1 MHQSLFQSAQE
12 LDERGVKN
20 MSRYSYWGFKPQPTV
35 WERQQ
40 KAAKTIARMR
50 KKGANLS
57 PVQLEG
63 RMIAKTFWGK
73 AWCDNIESY
82 RDFAYRLE
90 RGRSYVRSGA
100 VIDLRISE
108 GAVGALVIG
117 SGRSPYE
124 VVIRIDKMKKSDWDA
139 LVKRSSGKIASLM
152 ALAQGKLPKE
162 MLEDFC
168 NPETGLFSKL
178 REIHFDCSCPDGASC
193 CKHVA
198 AVLYGVGARLDEQP
212 ELFFTL
218 RGIDP
223 NSIVSAEVVDAL
235 TDGASSELEG
245 ADLGDVFGIE
255 LDGDNG
261 HAGRV
266 TLPAGGSQLV
276 ATENA
281 DAMNCVPPVSGLAA
295 RVKAL
300 RLRLGLSQSA
310 FGKKIGTYQAVVSL
324 MERGKG
330 DSQIRSHMSA
340 IERLEKSVNA
350 ADNRCVL
357 DHVQRAEDR
366 LVRRRGDPRPGREGR
381 RTPDGRRQFV
391 SD

>member
-1 MHQSLFQSAQE
+1 
-12 LDERGVKN
+12 

-40 KAAKTIARMR
+40 KAAQTIARMR
-50 KKGANLS
+50 KKGAVLS
-57 PVQLEG
+57 PVEIEG
-63 RMIAKTFWGK
+63 RIIARTFWGK

-100 VIDLRISE
+100 VIDLKISE

-124 VVIRIDKMKKSDWDA
+124 VVIRIDKMKKPDWDA

-168 NPETGLFSKL
+168 NPETGLFPKP

-198 AVLYGVGARLDEQP
+198 AVLYGIGARLDAQP

-223 NSIVSAEVVDAL
+223 NSIVSTEVVDAL
-235 TDGASSELEG
+235 TCDASSELEG
-245 ADLGDVFGIE
+245 ADLGDVFGIA
-255 LDGDNG
+255 LDDEEGSKSG

-266 TLPAGGSQLV
+266 TLPDSD
-276 ATENA
+276 ATKR
-281 DAMNCVPPVSGLAA
+281 VPPASDLAA

-300 RLRLGLSQSA
+300 RLKLGLSQAA

-330 DSQIRSHMSA
+330 DSQILSHMPA
-340 IERLEKSVNA
+340 IERLEKGN
-350 ADNRCVL
+350 
-357 DHVQRAEDR
+357 
-366 LVRRRGDPRPGREGR
+366 
-381 RTPDGRRQFV
+381 
-391 SD
+391 

>member
-1 MHQSLFQSAQE
+1 
-12 LDERGVKN
+12 

-40 KAAKTIARMR
+40 KAAQTIARMR

-57 PVQLEG
+57 PVQLVG
-63 RMIAKTFWGK
+63 RTIARTFWGK

-124 VVIRIDKMKKSDWDA
+124 VVIRIDKMKKPDWDA

-168 NPETGLFSKL
+168 NPETGLFPKP

-198 AVLYGVGARLDEQP
+198 ATLYGIGARLDAQP

-235 TDGASSELEG
+235 TGDASSELEG
-245 ADLGDVFGIE
+245 ADLGDVFGIA
-255 LDGDNG
+255 LDEENGGGDV
-261 HAGRV
+261 AIS
-266 TLPAGGSQLV
+266 GGSRSV
-276 ATENA
+276 AIVGRAVSTKPPTARANA
-281 DAMNCVPPVSGLAA
+281 RPSVSDLAA
-295 RVKAL
+295 RVKVL
-300 RLRLGLSQSA
+300 RLKLGLSQSA

-330 DSQIRSHMSA
+330 DSQILSHMPA
-340 IERLEKSVNA
+340 IERLEKGN
-350 ADNRCVL
+350 
-357 DHVQRAEDR
+357 
-366 LVRRRGDPRPGREGR
+366 
-381 RTPDGRRQFV
+381 
-391 SD
+391 

>member
-1 MHQSLFQSAQE
+1 
-12 LDERGVKN
+12 

-35 WERQQ
+35 WERQH

-50 KKGANLS
+50 KKGADLS

-63 RMIAKTFWGK
+63 RTIAKTFWGK

-100 VIDLRISE
+100 VIDLKISE
-108 GAVGALVIG
+108 GTVGALVIG

-124 VVIRIDKMKKSDWDA
+124 VIIRIDKMKKPDWDA
-139 LVKRSSGKIASLM
+139 LVRRSSGKIASLM

-168 NPETGLFSKL
+168 NPETGLFPKP

-198 AVLYGVGARLDEQP
+198 AVLYGVGTRLDEQP

-223 NSIVSAEVVDAL
+223 SSIVSAEVVDAL
-235 TDGASSELEG
+235 TDGASSELDG

-255 LDGDNG
+255 LDGADG
-261 HAGRV
+261 GGRDKRV
-266 TLPAGGSQLV
+266 PPV
-276 ATENA
+276 AP
-281 DAMNCVPPVSGLAA
+281 DAQERVPPVSGLAA

-300 RLRLGLSQSA
+300 RLKLGLSQSA

-330 DSQIRSHMSA
+330 DSQILSHMSA
-340 IERLEKSVNA
+340 IERLEN
-350 ADNRCVL
+350 
-357 DHVQRAEDR
+357 
-366 LVRRRGDPRPGREGR
+366 
-381 RTPDGRRQFV
+381 
-391 SD
+391 SDVPSQL

>member
-1 MHQSLFQSAQE
+1 
-12 LDERGVKN
+12 

-50 KKGANLS
+50 KKGADLS

-63 RMIAKTFWGK
+63 RTIAKTFWGK

-100 VIDLRISE
+100 VIDLKISE

-124 VVIRIDKMKKSDWDA
+124 VIIRIDKMKKPDWDA
-139 LVKRSSGKIASLM
+139 LVKRSSGKISSLM

-168 NPETGLFSKL
+168 NPETGLFPKP
-178 REIHFDCSCPDGASC
+178 REIHFDCACPDGASC

-198 AVLYGVGARLDEQP
+198 AVLYGIGARLDEKP

-218 RGIDP
+218 RGIDQ
-223 NSIVSAEVVDAL
+223 NSIVSAEVVDTL
-235 TDGASSELEG
+235 TDGAASELDG
-245 ADLGDVFGIE
+245 ADLGDVFGIA
-255 LDGDNG
+255 LDED
-261 HAGRV
+261 
-266 TLPAGGSQLV
+266 GG
-276 ATENA
+276 EN
-281 DAMNCVPPVSGLAA
+281 
-295 RVKAL
+295 
-300 RLRLGLSQSA
+300 
-310 FGKKIGTYQAVVSL
+310 
-324 MERGKG
+324 
-330 DSQIRSHMSA
+330 
-340 IERLEKSVNA
+340 
-350 ADNRCVL
+350 
-357 DHVQRAEDR
+357 
-366 LVRRRGDPRPGREGR
+366 GREGSDILPSMVGGVAPCPPFWTR
-381 RTPDGRRQFV
+381 RSASLPFQILPRASRRCASISAFRNLRSARRSALIRRLSV
-391 SD
+391 SWNAARGILRYYPTCPQSNVLRT